1 MIVSGSQIDI
11 ESYMQ
16 EIKERKEYY
25 REKYKKDN
33 GGIVW
38 SDDQLA
44 LKMPF
49 KRESIG
55 AGLIELDQVPK

>member
-1 MIVSGSQIDI
+1 
-11 ESYMQ
+11 MQ